1 MDLTWFQKMLLAVLA
16 GMLVFFGVLMAVF
29 RAHPGVLFEGSLLK
43 ITEQDGWIVYS
54 GKVRGEP
61 VDIAVTWPTNFE
73 TDVEF
78 TMGERFHDVARVIY
92 PTERI
97 QTEHGDSVGGIL
109 ITKNEKTLFEGG
121 YDPEAEYGWYDK
133 DGKWAPQT
141 TFQVVFGSSGTDPR
155 HDYENT
161 AGTAV
166 RFAFGP
172 ETSAWG
178 DPALFGMA
186 VFLTALLAL
195 KVVFHKTLFRWRHW
209 AARNPEPTEEYLAL
223 ERVGWVVFAIVI
235 AMVYVISVTEI
246 C

>member
-29 RAHPGVLFEGSLLK
+29 RSHPGVLFEGSLLK

-78 TMGERFHDVARVIY
+78 TMGERFRDVVRVIY

-121 YDPEAEYGWYDK
+121 YDSEAEYGWYDK
-133 DGKWAPQT
+133 DGKWTPQT

-172 ETSAWG
+172 GRPGSVRHGGVPDGAAGAECRLPQDAV
-178 DPALFGMA
+178 PLAALGCPESGTYRGVFGA
-186 VFLTALLAL
+186 GAGGLGCLRNSDCHGVRHLRDGNLLA
-195 KVVFHKTLFRWRHW
+195 
-209 AARNPEPTEEYLAL
+209 EAL
-223 ERVGWVVFAIVI
+223 
-235 AMVYVISVTEI
+235 
-246 C
+246 